1 MDYRDE
7 QLQNQRIIQAYL
19 HSRGEAEVAS
29 IRNLCDDYLNFREDV
44 ARFQARYL
52 ASYCHA
58 ACFQQQRSDC
68 CNKDGIITFFA
79 DLVVNAVVSSPR
91 EMDAIMECLQ
101 HPRNDMKCI
110 YLGTQGCHWCI
121 KPIVCEMFVCENA
134 KQNAFGGGSEASE
147 TWRGLEKRALSF
159 RWPDRVVLFDEIE
172 SRFLA
177 AGVRSSLMYLHNS
190 PGLIRIKK
198 KAGLL

>member
-7 QLQNQRIIQAYL
+7 QLQNQSIIQEYL
-19 HSRGEAEVAS
+19 HASGETEIAS
-29 IRNLCDDYLNFREDV
+29 IRNLCEDYLNFREDV

-52 ASYCHA
+52 APYCHA

-91 EMDAIMECLQ
+91 ELAAILECLQ
-101 HPRNDMKCI
+101 HSRNDMKCI
-110 YLGTQGCHWCI
+110 YLGSRGCRWRI
-121 KPIVCEMFVCENA
+121 KPIVCEMFVCERA
-134 KQNAFGGGSEASE
+134 QKEAFGASSDALE
-147 TWRGLEKRALSF
+147 MWRGLEKRAWSF

-177 AGVRSSLMYLHNS
+177 AGVRSSLMYLHDS
-190 PGLIRIKK
+190 PGLLRIKK
-198 KAGLL
+198 KAGLI

>member
-7 QLQNQRIIQAYL
+7 QLQNQSIIQDFLRA
-19 HSRGEAEVAS
+19 RGEAEIAS
-29 IRNLCDDYLNFREDV
+29 IRNLCEAYLQFREDV
-44 ARFQARYL
+44 ARFQTRTL
-52 ASYCHA
+52 ASYCHD
-58 ACFQQQRSDC
+58 ACFQHQRSDC

-91 EMDAIMECLQ
+91 EIATLMESLQ
-101 HPRNDMKCI
+101 HPRKDMKCL
-110 YLGTQGCHWCI
+110 YLGTQGCRWRI
-121 KPIVCEMFVCENA
+121 KPIVCEMFVCEHA
-134 KQNAFGGGSEASE
+134 KQKVFGGSADASE

-198 KAGLL
+198 NAGLL